1 MLRTW
6 TSWWS
11 AVNEIASEVA
21 DQRSDADWDW
31 VLLVDVLV
39 LVGFGLVMLYSASAV
54 MASETFGDH
63 LYLVREQ
70 AMKTGLGLV
79 AMVAAAHLDY
89 RWYQRWVYWILGGT
103 FLLLLL
109 VFVPGIGEAQNGA
122 RRWIGLGIVSFQ
134 PAEVAKVTS
143 VMFLAYSV
151 AKKGTDKMSKFLFAF
166 IPHALVIGG
175 MIVCLLMQPDF
186 GTSVILVSMMGGM
199 LFVSGAKLRYLFG
212 FATLGLAGGY
222 FAIISSP
229 YRMDR
234 ILAFMNPWEY
244 QNDIGYQ
251 VVESLIAIGS
261 GGLWGKGL
269 GSGAGKL
276 GYVPEL
282 WNDYIGTVVAEEL
295 GFVGMAALVA
305 MFGVFLWRGF
315 HIALQARDRFG
326 RYLAFGLTL
335 LIGGQAAANLCVVTG
350 LLPPKGLTLPFVS
363 YGGTSMM
370 VALGATGIL
379 LNISRQ
385 RRDWW
390 EDNRRRRIR
399 MAEKR
404 RIEKRRS
411 RR

>member
-11 AVNEIASEVA
+11 AVNEIASDVA
-21 DQRSDADWDW
+21 SQRPDADWDW
-31 VLLVDVLV
+31 ILLIDVLL

-54 MASETFGDH
+54 MAAETFGDH

-70 AMKTGLGLV
+70 SMKAGLGLL
-79 AMVAAAHLDY
+79 AMVGAAHIDY
-89 RWYQRWVYWILGGT
+89 RWYRRGVYWILAGT
-103 FLLLLL
+103 FALLLA

-122 RRWIGLGIVSFQ
+122 RRWISLGIVSFQ
-134 PAEVAKVTS
+134 PAEVAKVTA
-143 VMFLAYSV
+143 VIFLAYSV
-151 AKKGTDKMSKFLFAF
+151 AKKGTEKMSRFLFAF

-175 MIVCLLMQPDF
+175 MIVCLLAQPDF
-186 GTSVILVSMMGGM
+186 GTSVILVCMMGVM
-199 LFVSGAKLRYLFG
+199 LFVSGARLTYLFG
-212 FATLGLAGGY
+212 FAGLGLAGAY

-229 YRMDR
+229 YRMER

-261 GGLWGKGL
+261 GGIWGKGL

-295 GFVGMAALVA
+295 GLVGMVFVVV

-315 HIALQARDRFG
+315 RIAFDAEDRFG
-326 RYLAFGLTL
+326 CYLAFGLTL
-335 LIGGQAAANLCVVTG
+335 LLGAQAAANLCVVTG

-363 YGGTSMM
+363 YGGTSLM
-370 VALGATGIL
+370 VALGSTGIL
-379 LNISRQ
+379 LNISRG

-390 EDNRRRRIR
+390 EENRRRRIR

-404 RIEKRRS
+404 RIEKRRN
-411 RR
+411 RN

>member
-11 AVNEIASEVA
+11 AVDEIAGEVA
-21 DQRSDADWDW
+21 RSRPDSDWDW
-31 VLLVDVLV
+31 VLLLDVLV

-54 MASETFGDH
+54 MAAETFDDH

-70 AMKTGLGLV
+70 AMKASLGLM

-89 RWYQRWVYWILGGT
+89 RWYKRGVYWILAGT

-109 VFVPGIGEAQNGA
+109 VFVPGIGQEQNGA

-134 PAEVAKVTS
+134 PAEVAKITA

-151 AKKGTDKMSKFLFAF
+151 AKKGTEKMSQFLFAF

-175 MIVCLLMQPDF
+175 MIVCLLAQPDF
-186 GTSVILVSMMGGM
+186 GTSVILVCMMGGM

-212 FATLGLAGGY
+212 FAGLGVAGAY

-234 ILAFMNPWEY
+234 ILAYMNPWKYE
-244 QNDIGYQ
+244 NDIGYQ

-261 GGLWGKGL
+261 GGIWGKGL

-295 GFVGMAALVA
+295 GLVGMSALVV
-305 MFGVFLWRGF
+305 MFGVYIWRGF
-315 HIALQARDRFG
+315 HIALTARDRFG

-379 LNISRQ
+379 LNISRN

-390 EDNRRRRIR
+390 EENRRRRIR

-411 RR
+411 SG